1 MADIFFTGFAIVILF
16 SAALFAFVGMIIS
29 AIVAVVMIVRILKEV
44 FKK

>member
-1 MADIFFTGFAIVILF
+1 MAETFFTGFAIAILF
-16 SAALFAFVGMIIS
+16 FAALFAFVGMIIS